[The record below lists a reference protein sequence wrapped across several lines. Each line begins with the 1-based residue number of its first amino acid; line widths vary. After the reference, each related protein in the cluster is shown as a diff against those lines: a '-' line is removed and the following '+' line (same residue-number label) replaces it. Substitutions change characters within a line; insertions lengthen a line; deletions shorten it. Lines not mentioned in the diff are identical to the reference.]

1 MEINL
6 KLVISFL
13 LPAVF
18 MLPLVACG
26 GTAAPLPTYTPYPT
40 YTPAPTPSP
49 KVVVKE
55 VPVEDLVKVRSL
67 EETNKALEEY
77 NAILEA
83 KMAELE
89 ATNKK
94 LEDNNFALEA
104 TVAKLE
110 ATNKV
115 LEDNNVVLEAKMA
128 ELKAASKA
136 MAEDTKHTMASKLDS
151 AMKEELLALAN
162 NRDAWFL
169 ASDITT
175 EALEGLYGS
184 WSVICRNETSLAD
197 YKEAV
202 YEKIRPW
209 VLESLE
215 MELKDA
221 QEAKRYYNVDSWSS
235 PWAYVEQTWKLGDKI
250 VLGPEL
256 QLYLIESGAWRYHD
270 C

>member
-1 MEINL
+1 MKL
-6 KLVISFL
+6 KFMPLMLLLSVLMLVLVGCDEGKQRDAPRRAS
-13 LPAVF
+13 LP
-18 MLPLVACG
+18 
-26 GTAAPLPTYTPYPT
+26 PTDI
-40 YTPAPTPSP
+40 
-49 KVVVKE
+49 E
-55 VPVEDLVKVRSL
+55 
-67 EETNKALEEY
+67 
-77 NAILEA
+77 
-83 KMAELE
+83 
-89 ATNKK
+89 
-94 LEDNNFALEA
+94 F
-104 TVAKLE
+104 
-110 ATNKV
+110 
-115 LEDNNVVLEAKMA
+115 
-128 ELKAASKA
+128 
-136 MAEDTKHTMASKLDS
+136 DS

-175 EALEGLYGS
+175 EALEGLYSS
-184 WSVICRNETSLAD
+184 WSVICRNDASLAD

>member
-1 MEINL
+1 MKL
-6 KLVISFL
+6 KSIPLLLL
-13 LPAVF
+13 LPTL
-18 MLPLVACG
+18 MLLLVACDKGSQRDAPRRG
-26 GTAAPLPTYTPYPT
+26 GLSPT
-40 YTPAPTPSP
+40 
-49 KVVVKE
+49 
-55 VPVEDLVKVRSL
+55 D
-67 EETNKALEEY
+67 
-77 NAILEA
+77 I
-83 KMAELE
+83 EL
-89 ATNKK
+89 N
-94 LEDNNFALEA
+94 
-104 TVAKLE
+104 
-110 ATNKV
+110 
-115 LEDNNVVLEAKMA
+115 
-128 ELKAASKA
+128 
-136 MAEDTKHTMASKLDS
+136 S

-169 ASDITT
+169 SSDITT

-221 QEAKRYYNVDSWSS
+221 QEAKRYYNGDSWSS

>member
-1 MEINL
+1 MKL
-6 KLVISFL
+6 KSLSALLL
-13 LPAVF
+13 LPVL
-18 MLPLVACG
+18 MLLLVACDERDAPRRG
-26 GTAAPLPTYTPYPT
+26 GLSPTDI
-40 YTPAPTPSP
+40 
-49 KVVVKE
+49 E
-55 VPVEDLVKVRSL
+55 
-67 EETNKALEEY
+67 
-77 NAILEA
+77 
-83 KMAELE
+83 
-89 ATNKK
+89 
-94 LEDNNFALEA
+94 
-104 TVAKLE
+104 
-110 ATNKV
+110 
-115 LEDNNVVLEAKMA
+115 
-128 ELKAASKA
+128 
-136 MAEDTKHTMASKLDS
+136 LDS

-184 WSVICRNETSLAD
+184 WSVIFRSETSLAD
-197 YKEAV
+197 YKGAV
-202 YEKIRPW
+202 YEVVRPW